1 VNAFVLPVQRH
12 GQAAFFRPL
21 SIPEMLGTSPDQSIL
36 PESTM
41 ADETQDKTTGKA
53 RRSARLAQE
62 LRANLLR
69 RKAQARSR
77 DGKPAEGEASAKPE
91 PTPEE

>member
-1 VNAFVLPVQRH
+1 
-12 GQAAFFRPL
+12 
-21 SIPEMLGTSPDQSIL
+21 
-36 PESTM
+36 M
-41 ADETQDKTTGKA
+41 ADEIQDKTTGKA

-77 DGKPAEGEASAKPE
+77 DGNDGKPAEGEASAKPE